1 MIIVK
6 STEQALELIR
16 EIEGG
21 SHLVEDEPYLI
32 EEDRVHHG
40 LTIIDGS
47 GSRYVIH
54 PVSREIGIYLGH
66 SSTNWMDKWKEA
78 GGRDWDTICETTSE
92 LLQNEAAQK
101 DIKKD
106 VIVHLLRTIA
116 STGLQPYD
124 K

>member
-6 STEQALELIR
+6 RTKQAMELIR
-16 EIEGG
+16 EMEGE

-40 LTIIDGS
+40 LTVIDGS
-47 GSRYVIH
+47 ASRYVIH
-54 PVSREIGIYLGH
+54 PVSGEIGIYLGH
-66 SSTNWMDKWKEA
+66 SSTKAIEKWTEA

-92 LLQNEAAQK
+92 LSRGTSA
-101 DIKKD
+101 KKV
-106 VIVHLLRTIA
+106 VIVNLLRTIA

-124 K
+124 E